1 MKSRIIKVQTLT
13 KEAFAPFGHV
23 LMLNP
28 GKPLI
33 KPQPPQFTDR
43 IPFEVDDGNPEFVY
57 ALLERR
63 EFKFSN
69 MERHLKVT
77 QGFFPL
83 HGGAAI
89 VTVAPATNPN
99 DPESLP
105 SPDSVKAFLLE
116 SYNAVVINRGVWHGM
131 IFPLEEKFGYILATR
146 DKTTDESLAPLY
158 DGDVQIRELETTL
171 EIML

>member
-1 MKSRIIKVQTLT
+1 MKSKIIKVQTLT

-28 GKPLI
+28 GQPLI
-33 KPQPPQFTDR
+33 KPEPPQFTDR
-43 IPFEVDDGNPEFVY
+43 MPFAVDDGEPEFVY

-63 EFKFSN
+63 EFKFSV
-69 MERHLKVT
+69 MERHLRVT

-83 HGGAAI
+83 FGGPAI
-89 VTVAPATNPN
+89 VTVAPPTNPQN
-99 DPESLP
+99 LEALP

-116 SYNAVVINRGVWHGM
+116 SYTAIVIQRGVWHGM

-146 DKTTDESLAPLY
+146 NKTTDESLAPLY
-158 DGDVQIRELETTL
+158 DGDVQIRDLGTTF

>member
-1 MKSRIIKVQTLT
+1 MKSIIIKVQTLT

-23 LMLNP
+23 LMPNP
-28 GKPLI
+28 KQPLI
-33 KPQPPQFTDR
+33 KPDPPQFTDR
-43 IPFEVDDGNPEFVY
+43 MPFSVDDGEAEFVY

-63 EFKFSN
+63 EFKFSS

-83 HGGAAI
+83 YGGPAI
-89 VTVAPATNPN
+89 ITVAPATDGS

-105 SPDSVKAFLLE
+105 STKLVKAFLLE
-116 SYNAVVINRGVWHGM
+116 SYTAVVIDRGVWHGM

-146 DKTTDESLAPLY
+146 KQTTDESSSPLY
-158 DGDVQIRELETTL
+158 DGDVQIRNLETTFEL
-171 EIML
+171 ML

>member
-1 MKSRIIKVQTLT
+1 MKSKIIKVQTLT

-28 GKPLI
+28 GQPLI
-33 KPQPPQFTDR
+33 KPEPPQFTDR
-43 IPFEVDDGNPEFVY
+43 MPFSVDDGEAEFVY

-63 EFKFSN
+63 EFKFSS

-83 HGGAAI
+83 YGGPAI
-89 VTVAPATNPN
+89 ITVAPATEGK
-99 DPESLP
+99 DLESLP
-105 SPDSVKAFLLE
+105 SANSVKAFLLE
-116 SYNAVVINRGVWHGM
+116 SYTAFVINKGVWHGM

-146 DKTTDESLAPLY
+146 KQTTDESLSPLY
-158 DGDVQIRELETTL
+158 DGDVQIRNLETTF

>member
-1 MKSRIIKVQTLT
+1 MKSKMIKVQTLT

-28 GKPLI
+28 RQPLI
-33 KPQPPQFTDR
+33 KAEPPQFTDR
-43 IPFEVDDGNPEFVY
+43 MPFFVDDGEAEFVY

-63 EFKFSN
+63 EFKFSS

-83 HGGAAI
+83 YGGPAI
-89 VTVAPATNPN
+89 ITVAPATNPD
-99 DPESLP
+99 DPEALP
-105 SPDSVKAFLLE
+105 SPDSICAFLLE
-116 SYNAVVINRGVWHGM
+116 PYNAITIYRGVWHGM

-146 DKTTDESLAPLY
+146 NKTTDESLAPLY
-158 DGDVQIRELETTL
+158 DGDVQIRNLETTFEL
-171 EIML
+171 LF

>member
-1 MKSRIIKVQTLT
+1 MKSKIIKVRTLS

-33 KPQPPQFTDR
+33 KSDPPQFTDR
-43 IPFEVDDGNPEFVY
+43 IPFFVDDGEAEFVY
-57 ALLERR
+57 AVLERR
-63 EFKFSN
+63 EFKFST

-83 HGGAAI
+83 FGGPAI
-89 VTVAPATNPN
+89 ITVAPATNPD
-99 DPESLP
+99 DPEALP
-105 SPDSVKAFLLE
+105 SPDSVCAFLLE
-116 SYNAVVINRGVWHGM
+116 SYNAITLHRGVWHGT

-146 DKTTDESLAPLY
+146 DKTTNESIAPLY
-158 DGDVQIRELETTL
+158 AGDVQIRDLGTTFELL
-171 EIML
+171 L

>member
-1 MKSRIIKVQTLT
+1 MKHTIIKVQTLT

-28 GKPLI
+28 GQPLI
-33 KPQPPQFTDR
+33 KPDPPQFTDR
-43 IPFEVDDGNPEFVY
+43 MPFSVDDGEAEFVY

-63 EFKFSN
+63 EFKFSS

-83 HGGAAI
+83 YGGPAI
-89 VTVAPATNPN
+89 ITMAPAT
-99 DPESLP
+99 ESSDLETLP
-105 SPDSVKAFLLE
+105 SADSIKAFLLD
-116 SYNAVVINRGVWHGM
+116 SHTAIVINRGVWHGM

-146 DKTTDESLAPLY
+146 KQTTDESLAPLY
-158 DGDVQIRELETTL
+158 DGDVQIRTLDTTF
-171 EIML
+171 EILL